1 MSITIPKTSILIML
15 FFCNYL
21 LDNNSRVNKNLIESI
36 EEFELLLKKQNG
48 ERILADSII
57 WKTNS
62 FQLLDSEKHKIDS
75 ILNRLEINNSDTIEI
90 SYYDFDIIEYSESLS
105 GRRILEI
112 KKYLEASYDIN
123 FQFDLFYLRMSQHN
137 LPSRFFVEK
146 GRKIIFSIKH

>member
-90 SYYDFDIIEYSESLS
+90 SYYDFVLFKNEST
-105 GRRILEI
+105 
-112 KKYLEASYDIN
+112 
-123 FQFDLFYLRMSQHN
+123 QFT
-137 LPSRFFVEK
+137 K
-146 GRKIIFSIKH
+146 